1 MIFLAVGLYIIG
13 YAAIVLEFFVPA
25 GGLVGLTGAG
35 SIIGGI
41 VLIYKNYGNSL
52 GLIFLIAALILT
64 PVLIVVYFKYFPGSF
79 IGKKLILFKAQK
91 QEDGFVAHSVSS
103 YKDLAGKTGLS
114 ITPLR
119 PAGTVIIE
127 NKRYSVVTSGE
138 YIEKDK
144 QIEVLKVNGSHIIVR
159 KRDDGKPKIVEGV

>member
-1 MIFLAVGLYIIG
+1 MIFLAIALYIIG

-25 GGLVGLTGAG
+25 GGLVGVTGAG

-41 VLIYKNYGNSL
+41 VLIFKNYGGRL
-52 GLIFLIAALILT
+52 GLIFLIAALVLT

-79 IGKKLILFKAQK
+79 IGKRLILFKDQK
-91 QEDGFVAHSVSS
+91 KEDGFVAHSVSA
-103 YKDLAGKTGLS
+103 YRDLTGKAGLS

-119 PAGTVIIE
+119 PAGTVMID

-138 YIEKDK
+138 YIEKNK
-144 QIEVLKVNGSHIIVR
+144 QVEVLTVNGSRIIVR
-159 KRDDGKPKIVEGV
+159 KRENDKSKIVKGA